1 MEIRIWR
8 RTSSRA
14 RPSEK
19 SGEGVVIRCQTP
31 NLAAKSL
38 HGVGKPPR
46 GLITGM
52 VPAPVLGIHLALRST
67 NRDYGWGTRIV
78 DHCATASHHR
88 DLRLGEEENAGAVDQ
103 SMDSAD

>member
-1 MEIRIWR
+1 MEIHIWR
-8 RTSSRA
+8 RTSSTA

-19 SGEGVVIRCQTP
+19 SGGRVVIRRRTL
-31 NLAAKSL
+31 NLVTKSL

-52 VPAPVLGIHLALRST
+52 VPAPVLGIHSALRST

-78 DHCATASHHR
+78 DRCAPASHHR
-88 DLRLGEEENAGAVDQ
+88 VLWVAPP
-103 SMDSAD
+103 